1 MLLFLCDVT
10 VNIPDQIR
18 PRPLIACLNCAAGWL
33 DIQELLMTKEIVCHH
48 FHVSDC
54 TKHSLIA
61 ILAHMSN
68 VLHIIVFVLGSFTLL
83 AMAQL
88 TQLHHRSSSYCYYT
102 FMLGNWAILMLL
114 TDRVPQMELEG
125 QESDQ
130 QIYLAHMVLY
140 LDILNLK
147 IPIVV

>member
-1 MLLFLCDVT
+1 
-10 VNIPDQIR
+10 
-18 PRPLIACLNCAAGWL
+18 
-33 DIQELLMTKEIVCHH
+33 
-48 FHVSDC
+48 
-54 TKHSLIA
+54 
-61 ILAHMSN
+61 
-68 VLHIIVFVLGSFTLL
+68 
-83 AMAQL
+83 
-88 TQLHHRSSSYCYYT
+88 
-102 FMLGNWAILMLL
+102 MLGNCAILMLL

>member
-1 MLLFLCDVT
+1 MY
-10 VNIPDQIR
+10 
-18 PRPLIACLNCAAGWL
+18 
-33 DIQELLMTKEIVCHH
+33 
-48 FHVSDC
+48 
-54 TKHSLIA
+54 HSPIA

-68 VLHIIVFVLGSFTLL
+68 VLHIIVFVLGSFTLS

-88 TQLHHRSSSYCYYT
+88 TQLHHRSSSYSHYT